1 MLIRIRGY
9 HDGIKEYL
17 EKGQKK
23 DREFNRDEMD
33 ERVVLA
39 GDLDLTNEI
48 IQSIETD
55 SERYLNITLSFKED
69 EVSRDVLEQVVR
81 DFEAFAMSAFRRDE
95 YAFYAEAH
103 IPRLK
108 SYADRRSGDPIE
120 RKVHVHIVLPK
131 VNLLTGQRLDPFG
144 LVDRQVRFL
153 EAFQE
158 HTNNRFGLASPKDNR
173 RAEFNDASEMISR
186 YKGDVFAGANR
197 ELKASI
203 LDAMMTRGITQY
215 ADFQALLAEFGETRT
230 RNAGRSREYENVKRA
245 GDAKGVNLKE
255 YVFTREF
262 VELDAD
268 AKREALVASLNAKY
282 EIPGVPRETPTAMLE
297 VLREWHEVR
306 ALEAKYLNSGSPFYK
321 VYQEASPEEQRHI
334 LIEREAR
341 FYQPFGGHDGR
352 EERTS
357 SRRDDRF
364 GQWQPWR
371 GIGHPGSGDRRGWG
385 DPRDARGAARERGQT
400 EWGREWSRDW
410 SALER
415 EHETLVEQGL
425 IEQGLF
431 GRWRAGTDRDDDVE
445 FDRPGPSTESIDG
458 MRGVPGGRVD
468 GGTARS
474 EVLLSDSAHV
484 HVEDDGA
491 YGVDALRRPRDR
503 DGEGGVGD
511 ASDERSSNG
520 SGDES
525 SDGSSD
531 ASSEPRKEPL
541 AERGE
546 GWRTVVERMYAAYE
560 HADSEERAR
569 LIATSAEKFAREKF
583 GLKGGGKLSR
593 DFDPDTEP
601 RSLAQVKSL
610 GGVASLSFDGPAA
623 GAQGGEAGGIGGRV
637 GSSSDS
643 SGRRTRMA
651 SPHSPGVADH
661 PYRFDG
667 ADGADESSGEP
678 PSTAEA
684 SHGVPAV
691 ATPGDVDVLQPNG
704 GISQLTISPPSATG
718 RQADSVRDQFA
729 RDLAEARAARNDGT
743 RSEFQEIKAMLDAH
757 RLLAAIN
764 HSHGLVIGKYQ
775 ITKGRDGSD
784 RIQAGTR
791 HLNVSDFLTKEM
803 NLPWSEAAQLM
814 REQYRAQ
821 TGLDPAH
828 APRRTPEQ
836 DLWGEFQRF
845 RRQYSD
851 ALRAEWLEQGAR
863 EQARRSAIK
872 ATFYAKRSAV
882 VDNTGMS
889 PATRRAAVSV
899 VRVERIE
906 AEAVLRKQIA
916 RERDALKAAMR
927 RPLTDQYR
935 DFLQEQAQ
943 LGNVRALRELRRM
956 QPTQPTQRTG
966 DDRECPGIAFGG
978 SHRVSASEPNE
989 IIYSGPVITH
999 HVQENGNV
1007 DYKRDGVALMV
1018 DEGRTVRM
1026 WVHDRDAIEIGLRL
1040 AQQKFGPTLTLT
1052 GPEEFKMA
1060 AARVAAEARMNVDFD
1075 DEVLSGILHAR
1086 RAELDAEADDRR
1098 PLGRERDDTARRQ
1111 DRDEL
1116 PARTSNRDAPGASEQ
1131 QRENDDP
1138 EPDSDEPDQPE
1149 LDR

>member
-173 RAEFNDASEMISR
+173 RPEFNDASEMISR

-197 ELKASI
+197 ELKASM
-203 LDAMMTRGITQY
+203 LDAMMTRGITRY
-215 ADFQALLAEFGETRT
+215 TDFQALLAEFGETRT
-230 RNAGRSREYENVKRA
+230 RNAGRSREYENVKRV

-262 VELDAD
+262 VELDAA

-282 EIPGVPRETPTAMLE
+282 EIPGVPRETPAAMLE
-297 VLREWHEVR
+297 ALREWHEVR
-306 ALEAKYLNSGSPFYK
+306 AREIKYLNSGSPFYT
-321 VYQEASPEEQRHI
+321 VYQKASPEEQRHV

-352 EERTS
+352 EERTG
-357 SRRDDRF
+357 SRQDHRF
-364 GQWQPWR
+364 GQWQPWQ

-385 DPRDARGAARERGQT
+385 DPRDSREAARERGQT

-415 EHETLVEQGL
+415 EHETLIEQGL
-425 IEQGLF
+425 IEQGLS
-431 GRWRAGTDRDDDVE
+431 GRWRAGADRDDDVE
-445 FDRPGPSTESIDG
+445 FDRPGPSAESIDG
-458 MRGVPGGRVD
+458 MRGVPGRRVD

-474 EVLLSDSAHV
+474 EMLLSDSAHV
-484 HVEDDGA
+484 YMEDDGA
-491 YGVDALRRPRDR
+491 DGVDALRRPRDR

-511 ASDERSSNG
+511 ASGDRSSKG

-525 SDGSSD
+525 ID
-531 ASSEPRKEPL
+531 ASSEPRKEQL

-569 LIATSAEKFAREKF
+569 LIATSAEKFARENF
-583 GLKGGGKLSR
+583 GLKGGGKLPR

-601 RSLAQVKSL
+601 SSLAQVKSL
-610 GGVASLSFDGPAA
+610 GGVASVSFDGPAA
-623 GAQGGEAGGIGGRV
+623 GAQSDAAGGVGAAVG
-637 GSSSDS
+637 GSSES
-643 SGRRTRMA
+643 SGGWSRMA
-651 SPHSPGVADH
+651 SLNSPGVADH
-661 PYRFDG
+661 PHRFDG
-667 ADGADESSGEP
+667 TDGADESFGEP
-678 PSTAEA
+678 PSPTEA
-684 SHGVPAV
+684 SRSMPAI
-691 ATPGDVDVLQPNG
+691 ATSGGVDVLQPDD
-704 GISQLTISPPSATG
+704 GISQLTISPQSAIG

-729 RDLAEARAARNDGT
+729 RDLDEARAARNDGT
-743 RSEFQEIKAMLDAH
+743 RSEFQEIKATLDAH
-757 RLLAAIN
+757 RLLAALS
-764 HSHGLVIGKYQ
+764 HSHGLVVGKYQ
-775 ITKGRDGSD
+775 ITKGRDGGD
-784 RIQAGTR
+784 RIQAGSR
-791 HLNVSDFLTKEM
+791 NLNVSDFLTKEM

-836 DLWGEFQRF
+836 DLWSEFQRF
-845 RRQYSD
+845 RKQYSN
-851 ALRAEWLEQGAR
+851 ALRAEWPEQSAR

-872 ATFYAKRSAV
+872 STFYAKRSAV
-882 VDNTGMS
+882 VDNSRMS
-889 PATRRAAVSV
+889 PAARRAAMSV
-899 VRVERIE
+899 ARVERIE

-956 QPTQPTQRTG
+956 QPTQPTLRTG
-966 DDRECPGIAFGG
+966 DERERPGIAFGA
-978 SHRVSASEPNE
+978 SRRVSASEPNE

-999 HVQENGNV
+999 HVLENGDV
-1007 DYKRDGVALMV
+1007 DYKRDGAALMV

-1060 AARVAAEARMNVDFD
+1060 TARVAAETRMKVDFD

-1086 RAELDAEADDRR
+1086 RAELDAEANERR
-1098 PLGRERDDTARRQ
+1098 ALERERDDTARGQ

-1116 PARTSNRDAPGASEQ
+1116 AARTSNRDAPRRIGTAE
-1131 QRENDDP
+1131 RE
-1138 EPDSDEPDQPE
+1138 
-1149 LDR
+1149 

>member
-9 HDGIKEYL
+9 NDGIKEYL

-33 ERVVLA
+33 ERVILA

-103 IPRLK
+103 VPRLK

-158 HTNNRFGLASPKDNR
+158 HTNHRFGLASPKDNR

-186 YKGDVFAGANR
+186 YKGDVFAGTNR

-203 LDAMMTRGITQY
+203 LDAMLSRGITRY
-215 ADFQALLAEFGETRT
+215 EDFQALLAEFGETRT
-230 RNAGRSREYENVKRA
+230 RNAGRSHEYANVKRA

-268 AKREALVASLNAKY
+268 AKREALVVVINAKY
-282 EIPGVPRETPTAMLE
+282 EAPGVPRKTPAAMLDA
-297 VLREWHEVR
+297 LREWHEVR
-306 ALEAKYLNSGSPFYK
+306 AREAKYLNSGSPFYK
-321 VYQEASPEEQRHI
+321 VYQKASPEEQRHI
-334 LIEREAR
+334 LIECEAR

-352 EERTS
+352 EERTN
-357 SRRDDRF
+357 SRRDHRF
-364 GQWQPWR
+364 GQWQAWR
-371 GIGHPGSGDRRGWG
+371 GIGHPGPGDRRGWG
-385 DPRDARGAARERGQT
+385 DPRGPRGPREAPQERGQA
-400 EWGREWSRDW
+400 EWSREW

-415 EHETLVEQGL
+415 EHETLLEQG
-425 IEQGLF
+425 F
-431 GRWRAGTDRDDDVE
+431 VGRWRAGADRDDDVE
-445 FDRPGPSTESIDG
+445 FDRPGPSAESIDG
-458 MRGVPGGRVD
+458 MRGVPGRRVD

-474 EVLLSDSAHV
+474 EMLLSDFAHV
-484 HVEDDGA
+484 HMEDYRAD
-491 YGVDALRRPRDR
+491 GVDALRRSGNR

-511 ASDERSSNG
+511 ASDDRSSDG

-525 SDGSSD
+525 SDGSD
-531 ASSEPRKEPL
+531 EQRKEQL

-546 GWRTVVERMYAAYE
+546 GWRTVAERMYAAYE
-560 HADSEERAR
+560 QADSDERAR

-583 GLKGGGKLSR
+583 GLKGGGKLPR
-593 DFDPDTEP
+593 DFDPGTEP

-610 GGVASLSFDGPAA
+610 GGVASLSFDSPAA
-623 GAQGGEAGGIGGRV
+623 DAQDGIAGGPG
-637 GSSSDS
+637 GSS
-643 SGRRTRMA
+643 GGPPRMA
-651 SPHSPGVADH
+651 PPDSPGVADH
-661 PYRFDG
+661 LYRFDG
-667 ADGADESSGEP
+667 ADGADESFGGP
-678 PSTAEA
+678 PTTTEA
-684 SHGVPAV
+684 SHGMPEV
-691 ATPGDVDVLQPNG
+691 ATPRDVNVLRPDG
-704 GISQLTISPPSATG
+704 GVSQLTILPQSTTG

-729 RDLAEARAARNDGT
+729 RDLAEARAARNDAT
-743 RSEFQEIKAMLDAH
+743 RSEFQEIKATLDAY
-757 RLLAAIN
+757 RLLVALS
-764 HSHGLVIGKYQ
+764 HSHGLVVGKYQ
-775 ITKGRDGSD
+775 VTKGRDGGD
-784 RIQAGTR
+784 RIQAGSR
-791 HLNVSDFLTKEM
+791 NLNVSDFLTKEM

-828 APRRTPEQ
+828 APRRTPQQ
-836 DLWGEFQRF
+836 DLWSEFQRF
-845 RRQYSD
+845 RKQYSD

-872 ATFYAKRSAV
+872 STFYAKRGAV

-889 PATRRAAVSV
+889 SAARRAAVSV
-899 VRVERIE
+899 ARVERIE
-906 AEAVLRKQIA
+906 AEAVLRNQIV

-927 RPLTDQYR
+927 RPLTDQYQ

-943 LGNVRALRELRRM
+943 FGNVRALRELRRM
-956 QPTQPTQRTG
+956 QPTRHT
-966 DDRECPGIAFGG
+966 DDERESAGIAFRA

-1060 AARVAAEARMNVDFD
+1060 TARVAAEARMNVDFD

-1086 RAELDAEADDRR
+1086 RAELDAEAEDRR
-1098 PLGRERDDTARRQ
+1098 ELERVRNDAVRRQ

-1116 PARTSNRDAPGASEQ
+1116 LARTSKPEPGVSEQ
-1131 QRENDDP
+1131 QRGSDDP

-1149 LDR
+1149 IDR